1 MTGYTARST
10 QIPTIQINSIKKTE
24 LEMIHSKG
32 IRRSLK
38 LKVCNEVKTRLLKLL
53 KRARAV
59 QQRAGNLIS
68 QRLMAFQ
75 PSSTQ
80 LSTSLLPVSAGV
92 RPHTQTKADTQTA
105 FFKPLYT
112 AS

>member
-1 MTGYTARST
+1 
-10 QIPTIQINSIKKTE
+10 
-24 LEMIHSKG
+24 MIRSKG
-32 IRRSLK
+32 IRRSFM
-38 LKVCNEVKTRLLKLL
+38 LKVCSEVKIRLLKLL

-80 LSTSLLPVSAGV
+80 LSRSQTTHRQNHTHRQRSSDLYGIYSQLTITSESFFIDGQVSLLYL
-92 RPHTQTKADTQTA
+92 QLK
-105 FFKPLYT
+105 LY
-112 AS
+112 